1 MKANGQYEWYVR
13 PGVVALGLGAM
24 SLGLGPLLRGHRD
37 YFNYWGGL
45 VFAPFAVLLGSLFIL
60 MAIFGWKRFTRLGE
74 TPRRRRG
81 ENR

>member
-37 YFNYWGGL
+37 YFNY
-45 VFAPFAVLLGSLFIL
+45 
-60 MAIFGWKRFTRLGE
+60 
-74 TPRRRRG
+74 
-81 ENR
+81 